1 MNYKVDDAVF
11 DKTNQQEIDKENIA
25 EDTQPVKTIYDPCP
39 VGYRVPTAIAL
50 KQFNGKVRHKPDVG
64 GDPDYYIYVEVDKTK
79 KKFLKLSS
87 HIDPV
92 DGSISNLNC
101 AFLSSTPYTTYYGR
115 TLQMNSGQGV
125 FNFQNF
131 DGIFTGYSI
140 FPMKEKPKG
149 SAR

>member
-11 DKTNQQEIDKENIA
+11 DKSNQQEIDKAKIA

-50 KQFNGKVRHKPDVG
+50 KQIDGKVRHKPDVDK
-64 GDPDYYIYVEVDKTK
+64 GDPDYYIYVEADNKTK

-92 DGSISNLNC
+92 NGSISNLNC
-101 AFLSSTPYTTYYGR
+101 AFLSSTPCTTYYGR
-115 TLQMNSGQGV
+115 TLQMP
-125 FNFQNF
+125 
-131 DGIFTGYSI
+131 D
-140 FPMKEKPKG
+140 
-149 SAR
+149 

>member
-11 DKTNQQEIDKENIA
+11 DKSNQQEIDKAKIA

-50 KQFNGKVRHKPDVG
+50 KQIDGKVRHKPDVG

-87 HIDPV
+87 NVDPV
-92 DGSISNLNC
+92 NGNINNASC

-115 TLQMNSGQGV
+115 TLQMPDQENE
-125 FNFQNF
+125 FYLQNF

-140 FPMKEKPKG
+140 LPMKEKPKG
-149 SAR
+149 AAR

>member
-11 DKTNQQEIDKENIA
+11 VKSHQQEIEKADIV

-50 KQFNGKVRHKPDVG
+50 KQFDGKVRHKPDVG
-64 GDPDYYIYVEVDKTK
+64 KGDPDYYIYVEDDNKTK

-92 DGSISNLNC
+92 NGSISNLNC
-101 AFLSSTPYTTYYGR
+101 AFLSSTPCTTYYGR
-115 TLQMNSGQGV
+115 TLQMP
-125 FNFQNF
+125 
-131 DGIFTGYSI
+131 D
-140 FPMKEKPKG
+140 
-149 SAR
+149 

>member
-1 MNYKVDDAVF
+1 M
-11 DKTNQQEIDKENIA
+11 
-25 EDTQPVKTIYDPCP
+25 KTIYDPCP

-50 KQFNGKVRHKPDVG
+50 KQIDGKVRHKPDVG

-87 HIDPV
+87 NVDPV
-92 DGSISNLNC
+92 NGNINNASC

-115 TLQMNSGQGV
+115 TLQMPDQENE
-125 FNFQNF
+125 FYLQNF

-140 FPMKEKPKG
+140 LPMKEKPKG
-149 SAR
+149 AAR

>member
-11 DKTNQQEIDKENIA
+11 VKSHQQEIDKANIA

-50 KQFNGKVRHKPDVG
+50 KQIDGKVRHKPDVG

-92 DGSISNLNC
+92 NGSISNLNC
-101 AFLSSTPYTTYYGR
+101 AFLSSTPCTTYYGR
-115 TLQMNSGQGV
+115 TLQMTSGLDV
-125 FNFQNF
+125 FDFHDF

-140 FPMKEKPKG
+140 LPMKEKPKG

>member
-11 DKTNQQEIDKENIA
+11 DKSNQQEIEKADIV

-50 KQFNGKVRHKPDVG
+50 KQIDGKVRHKPDVDK
-64 GDPDYYIYVEVDKTK
+64 GDPDYYIYVEADNKTK

-92 DGSISNLNC
+92 NGSISNLNC
-101 AFLSSTPYTTYYGR
+101 AFLSSTPCTTYYGR
-115 TLQMNSGQGV
+115 TLQMP
-125 FNFQNF
+125 
-131 DGIFTGYSI
+131 D
-140 FPMKEKPKG
+140 
-149 SAR
+149 